1 MYKQNSHSRWIGSA
15 DYFKVCSPQK
25 INNHNHSVSAD
36 LHLCD
41 VCMLCFAVLIVIFSD
56 SWLINCS
63 MTSESK
69 DSLPLTSY
77 FLSDIVIYNNTQ
89 TSADITHRLFSTP
102 CWFESVPWTDSPLLC
117 LESILCLLPHIWEE
131 KKKSKTC
138 FLSSICCRRSSFH
151 SSTLFYSIPSFCSAI
166 VVSRGRASPLNCNAK
181 IKAWVKEKGSIIWTS
196 CKLRKGKSHPSC
208 FHVLVLV
215 GIHVDDCQ
223 WFWGI
228 LVGGS
233 ILLLH

>member
-36 LHLCD
+36 LHLCG

-77 FLSDIVIYNNTQ
+77 CLSDIVIYNNTQ

-131 KKKSKTC
+131 KKKKAK
-138 FLSSICCRRSSFH
+138 R
-151 SSTLFYSIPSFCSAI
+151 
-166 VVSRGRASPLNCNAK
+166 VSSPLFVVVEVVFILPLYFTPSQVFVLQLLCHGEGLPLSTAM
-181 IKAWVKEKGSIIWTS
+181 
-196 CKLRKGKSHPSC
+196 LRSRLGLKKKVRSFEPPASWGKVNHIPPV
-208 FHVLVLV
+208 FM
-215 GIHVDDCQ
+215 
-223 WFWGI
+223 FWC
-228 LVGGS
+228 
-233 ILLLH
+233 